1 MFLQNAL
8 YGLPIWLCVVLAV
21 VPPLTVIVAVTAL
34 RRRHVDESGDRASL
48 TALQALLSTAFVFS
62 LTFSV
67 QQLWSDDKAVYEKG
81 SEVVAAV
88 LKVERAIEGVSGVTE
103 TDADELF
110 TQFLSLTTADIQNRS
125 LRGDPQVAEALDV
138 VSTALAKWD
147 AELTDDKWPQT
158 DRALAKEGMADL
170 EEARGAWLAAVNG
183 LGIPDVIWINIML
196 LGLAFVGVMAWQP
209 PSGRPRTSFVIVALS
224 GLVVGLFQIPLF
236 VLNSA
241 QFAQTV
247 ARDVFDE
254 FTGVQASAVGFW
266 TGVASFVI
274 IGALFWLVLDRMM
287 SRLPSDADAA
297 DTGQNEGRSSASH

>member
-8 YGLPIWLCVVLAV
+8 YGLPIWLCVTLAV
-21 VPPLTVIVAVTAL
+21 VPPLAVIVAVTGL

-88 LKVERAIEGVSGVTE
+88 LKVERAIEGVPGVTE
-103 TDADELF
+103 TAADELF
-110 TQFLSLTTADIQNRS
+110 TTFLTLTTFDISNRS

-147 AELTDDKWPQT
+147 ADLTEDKWSQA

-209 PSGRPRTSFVIVALS
+209 PSGRPRTSFVVVALS

-254 FTGVQASAVGFW
+254 FTGTQPSALGFW

-287 SRLPSDADAA
+287 SRLPSDPDAVDA
-297 DTGQNEGRSSASH
+297 GQNEG

>member
-1 MFLQNAL
+1 VFLQNAL
-8 YGLPIWLCVVLAV
+8 YSLPIWLCVVLAV
-21 VPPLTVIVAVTAL
+21 VPPLAVIVAVTAL

-67 QQLWSDDKAVYEKG
+67 QQLWSDDKAVYDKG
-81 SEVVAAV
+81 SQVVAAV
-88 LKVERAIEGVSGVTE
+88 LKVDRAVEGVQGIAA

-110 TQFLSLTTADIQNRS
+110 TEFLTLTSADISNPS
-125 LRGDPQVAEALDV
+125 LRGDPEVERALAD

-147 AELTDDKWPQT
+147 AELTEGQWSAA
-158 DRALAKEGMADL
+158 DREMAKQGMAALD
-170 EEARGAWLAAVNG
+170 EARGAWLAAVNA

-209 PSGRPRTSFVIVALS
+209 PSGRPRTSFVVVALS

-241 QFAQTV
+241 QFAETV

-254 FTGVQASAVGFW
+254 FTGTQPSAVGFW
-266 TGVASFVI
+266 TGVAAFIV
-274 IGALFWLVLDRMM
+274 IGALFWLILDRMM
-287 SRLPSDADAA
+287 SRLPSAA
-297 DTGQNEGRSSASH
+297 TSVGDGQNEDRFPTSP